1 MEEKKDAR
9 QVINDLLA
17 QQYANAFKAKE
28 EGRPVGWATSVFP
41 QELAE
46 IFDLNLCYPENHA
59 AGVAAKRESLELCE
73 LAEDKGYSNDLCA
86 YARTNFGL
94 LEKGRSDALPMPEP
108 DFLCCCNNICNEVIK
123 WYENIARERN
133 IPLIMIDTAYNYEY
147 EVSESRIKYL
157 RGQFEEAIKQ
167 LEKISGKKFDPKKL
181 EEVMKISSK
190 NGKLWKYSMS
200 LPSGNFPSPM
210 NGFDLFTYM
219 AVIVCARGKK
229 ETTEAFELLIEYLEE
244 NAKEHKTTFRGDE
257 KYRIMMEGIP
267 CWPYI
272 GYKMK
277 TLAKKGVNMTGSVYP
292 HAWALEYEV
301 NDLDGMA
308 RAYSSMFNNVNIEK
322 MVEYRVNSLKEG
334 DCVGAFYHMNR
345 SCKLMS
351 FIQYEMQRR
360 VYEQTGIPY
369 AGFDGDQADPRNF
382 ADAQFE
388 TRLEGLIEVMD
399 EKLKQQGGQR

>member
-9 QVINDLLA
+9 VVINDLLA
-17 QQYANAFKAKE
+17 EQYANAFKAKE

-46 IFDLNLCYPENHA
+46 IFDLNLLYPENHA
-59 AGVAAKRESLELCE
+59 AGVAAKKESLELCE
-73 LAEDKGYSNDLCA
+73 LAEDQGYSNDLCA

-94 LEKGRSDALPMPEP
+94 LLKGKSDTLPMPEP

-123 WYENIARERN
+123 WYENIAKERN
-133 IPLIMIDTAYNYEY
+133 IPLIMIDTSYNYDY
-147 EVSESRIKYL
+147 EISDSRVKYL

-167 LEKISGKKFDPKKL
+167 FEIISGKKFDPKRL
-181 EEVMKISSK
+181 EEVMKISSE
-190 NGKLWKYSMS
+190 NGELWKYSMS
-200 LPSGNFPSPM
+200 LPQGNFPSPM

-229 ETTEAFELLIEYLEE
+229 ETTEAFKLLVDFLET
-244 NAKEHKTTFRGDE
+244 NAEEKKSSFRGEE

-277 TLAKKGVNMTGSVYP
+277 SLAKKGINMTGSVYP
-292 HAWALEYEV
+292 HAWALQYEV

-322 MVEYRVNSLKEG
+322 MVEYRVNSLVEG

-351 FIQYEMQRR
+351 FVQYEMQRR
-360 VYEQTGIPY
+360 VYEKTQIPY

-388 TRLEGLIEVMD
+388 TRLEGLVEVMD
-399 EKLKQQGGQR
+399 ERMKKGGVQ